1 MLTGAFS
8 VVGLSGVRGGNPLS
22 ASPKPSQDPVPFDSF
37 KGALKLDGQE
47 IAVVTGI
54 DLTLANGVEPQYGIF
69 SRSASAV
76 SLGRSTLS
84 GTLSAF
90 YTDGNLA
97 DDFINDARVKL
108 EFILQRGD
116 YSYTFL
122 IPNVTFTGA
131 EDSVQSEGPI
141 SLNVPWSAA
150 LDATLGTNFQIT
162 RTVPADPG
170 A

>member
-1 MLTGAFS
+1 M
-8 VVGLSGVRGGNPLS
+8 
-22 ASPKPSQDPVPFDSF
+22 PFDSF

>member
-1 MLTGAFS
+1 M
-8 VVGLSGVRGGNPLS
+8 GLSRS
-22 ASPKPSQDPVPFDSF
+22 
-37 KGALKLDGQE
+37 
-47 IAVVTGI
+47 TGF
-54 DLTLANGVEPQYGIF
+54 F
-69 SRSASAV
+69 SRFRQCRQS
-76 SLGRSTLS
+76 GRSTLS

-131 EDSVQSEGPI
+131 GDSVQSEGPI

-150 LDATLGTNFQIT
+150 LDPTLGTNFQIS
-162 RTVPADPG
+162 RTVPSDPG